1 MRPTLIRKKG
11 TNQEVYLRIVLASSF
26 SGAKFGAVVIAAFH
40 FLELAEKAGE
50 ALLVGM
56 VCGGAVAVIL
66 LVIEFVRETQ
76 DACRSVEAL
85 MIIVLFAFWV
95 VGVAAHKCVRTMQT
109 GKARVAVAEHIVDA
123 GLIVHI

>member
-1 MRPTLIRKKG
+1 MKEYASLRKC
-11 TNQEVYLRIVLASSF
+11 TFNLRIILAISF
-26 SGAKFGAVVIAAFH
+26 SGAKFGPVVIAAFH
-40 FLELAEKAGE
+40 FFELAEKAGE
-50 ALLVGM
+50 ALLVRV
-56 VCGGAVAVIL
+56 VCRGAVAVIL

-109 GKARVAVAEHIVDA
+109 GKARVTVAEHIVDA